1 MNENKEL
8 GMDLRQSA
16 VIMIILVAVNVIEYW
31 FSQTVKSQIVLT
43 AAMFL
48 LAFIDSGL
56 IMVYYMH
63 ILRLWEPEEG
73 ESH

>member
-1 MNENKEL
+1 MSENKEQ

-16 VIMIILVAVNVIEYW
+16 VIMVILVAVNVIEYW

-43 AAMFL
+43 AAMAL
-48 LAFIDSGL
+48 LAVIDTGL

-63 ILRLWEPEEG
+63 ILRLWEPDEG
-73 ESH
+73 SH

>member
-16 VIMIILVAVNVIEYW
+16 VIMVILVAVNVIEYW

-43 AAMFL
+43 SAMFL